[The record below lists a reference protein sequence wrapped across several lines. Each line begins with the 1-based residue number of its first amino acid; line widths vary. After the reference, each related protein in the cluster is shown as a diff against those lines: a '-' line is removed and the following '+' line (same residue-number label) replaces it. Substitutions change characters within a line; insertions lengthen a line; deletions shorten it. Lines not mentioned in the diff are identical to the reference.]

1 MFDLGFKFG
10 CYISIKGIDEYDK
23 VWWNRVV
30 VSLPSRLSR
39 CFLLAEKIGF
49 IRLFRLYGI
58 MRWLTDKLIF
68 IIVSKTNES
77 RAEYTFLRYVVL
89 NFRTIFIIAGNVY
102 RNLNNKFI
110 EQISYKKLEDVRGG
124 GIIISIDSL
133 IFGRIR
139 CHKVDRCAKRYLAT
153 FEYSVLILIAHW
165 WSACKWIRTK
175 HSVSEVFKRILMR
188 VPIVYY
194 RILGKYFNWH
204 GIIFIQTDSKFSKEN
219 LEFWIYNSLII
230 KFILLIFETLT
241 NEY

>member
-110 EQISYKKLEDVRGG
+110 EQISYKKLEEVRGG

-133 IFGRIR
+133 IFGRI
-139 CHKVDRCAKRYLAT
+139 HKVEVSQSWQMCET
-153 FEYSVLILIAHW
+153 VLGDVRIFGIDFN
-165 WSACKWIRTK
+165 SA
-175 HSVSEVFKRILMR
+175 LMVR
-188 VPIVYY
+188 MQMNPYKA
-194 RILGKYFNWH
+194 LGFR
-204 GIIFIQTDSKFSKEN
+204 GV
-219 LEFWIYNSLII
+219 
-230 KFILLIFETLT
+230 
-241 NEY
+241 